1 MMSLVKGQRN
11 TLLISDLTE
20 GSELLQLA
28 YREFLKNVDSGY
40 CRVISF
46 FETQDSRVI
55 EVSPLLVNLVL
66 DTDLILNC

>member
-11 TLLISDLTE
+11 TLLISDLRE
-20 GSELLQLA
+20 GSELLQRA

>member
-11 TLLISDLTE
+11 TLLISDLKE
-20 GSELLQLA
+20 GSELLQRA